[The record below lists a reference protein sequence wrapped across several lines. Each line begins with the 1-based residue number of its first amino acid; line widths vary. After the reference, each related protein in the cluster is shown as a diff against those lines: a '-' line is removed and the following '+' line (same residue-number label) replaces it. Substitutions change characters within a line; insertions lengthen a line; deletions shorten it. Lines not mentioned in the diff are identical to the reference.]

1 MQVSIKNTEV
11 LASLLT
17 DHSSITLSCF
27 KNEESNRGRDFQ
39 KFNNSL
45 IKNVEY
51 VLQMKNFILDA
62 LNELFNG
69 NTLDDQE
76 KWEYLKQNIRKDTI
90 KFHKKPAKN
99 KNKIIADLE
108 TKLKHFEKHE
118 NHVDNID
125 YKVCKQQ
132 VELIYEKEARGI
144 KIRTKC
150 NWHKH
155 GEKST
160 KFFSD
165 WEKHHAIQSQIH
177 SVIMN

>member
-27 KNEESNRGRDFQ
+27 KYEESNKGRDFW

-51 VLQMKNFILDA
+51 VLQMKNSILDA

-76 KWEYLKQNIRKDTI
+76 KWEYLR
-90 KFHKKPAKN
+90 
-99 KNKIIADLE
+99 
-108 TKLKHFEKHE
+108 
-118 NHVDNID
+118 
-125 YKVCKQQ
+125 
-132 VELIYEKEARGI
+132 
-144 KIRTKC
+144 
-150 NWHKH
+150 
-155 GEKST
+155 
-160 KFFSD
+160 
-165 WEKHHAIQSQIH
+165 
-177 SVIMN
+177 